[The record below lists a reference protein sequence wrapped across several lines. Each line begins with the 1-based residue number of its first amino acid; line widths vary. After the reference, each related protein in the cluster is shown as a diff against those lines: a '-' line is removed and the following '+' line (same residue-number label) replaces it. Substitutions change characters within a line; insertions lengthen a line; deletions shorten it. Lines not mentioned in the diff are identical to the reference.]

1 MLMGMDERPNRIP
14 DAVPKASSE
23 PLPEISSFLEPFAPL
38 FRRSQSRHSLERY
51 ITGLLTDL
59 DRKNCDTIAA
69 AVAGTS
75 TERLQHLLTD
85 ADWDSRQLD
94 AARVRSLSEKS
105 PQEGG
110 ILVLDDTSFPKKGKS
125 SVGVARQY
133 CGALGKRANC
143 QVVVSA
149 HYVADE
155 LQSSRPLHWPVSAQ
169 LYLPE
174 GWANDRGRRE
184 RAHVPEEVGFR
195 SKPQIAL
202 SLVDLSLEWGVPFEV
217 VVADSGYGKYPMFLE
232 GLEERKLPYVSGVES
247 TFGVRRPEEVVAAK
261 EAGAPPYK
269 GRGQPPKERPAPL
282 YTAKEVIESLP
293 EERWQTVVWREGT
306 KGTLSKQMVALRAHR
321 ATGSDR
327 HSTTHERVVTA
338 QEGWLIAERP
348 LRRSEKGEDLP
359 DEEELKYYYSS
370 LGADVSLERLAA
382 LAKSR
387 WAIEQFYEDAKE
399 ECGLGD
405 YQGRRWDGVHRHLA
419 LVMVAYS
426 FLMLHSSVTTAGA
439 ESSSSSSEKAFFPL
453 GQAHDAAGHPQA
465 GTGVVARRSGEVV
478 RRNRQDKDLS
488 SSQKLTK

>member
-1 MLMGMDERPNRIP
+1 MLVGMDHQPHIP

-23 PLPEISSFLEPFAPL
+23 PLPEIAQFLKPFAPL

-51 ITGLLTDL
+51 VTGLLTDL

-85 ADWDSRQLD
+85 ADWDSQELD
-94 AARVRSLSEKS
+94 GARVRSLSEKS
-105 PQEGG
+105 PEGA
-110 ILVLDDTSFPKKGKS
+110 ILMLDDTSFPKKGKS

-155 LQSSRPLHWPVSAQ
+155 LESSRPLHWPVCAQ

-174 GWANDRGRRE
+174 SWAKDRGRRE
-184 RAHVPEEVGFR
+184 RAHVPDEVRFR

-202 SLVDLSLEWGVPFEV
+202 SLVDLSGEWGVPFEV

-232 GLEERKLPYVSGVES
+232 GLEERKLPYVCAVES
-247 TFGVRRPEEVVAAK
+247 TFGVRLPEEVRAAK
-261 EAGAPPYK
+261 QAGAPPYR

-282 YTAKEVIESLP
+282 YTAKEVIGSLP
-293 EERWQTVVWREGT
+293 QEAWQTVSWREGT

-321 ATGSDR
+321 ATGSPR
-327 HSTTHERVVTA
+327 RMSTTHERVVTA
-338 QEGWLIAERP
+338 AEGWLIAERP
-348 LRRSEKGEDLP
+348 LRSEGEDLP

-370 LGADVSLERLAA
+370 LEAGVSLERLAA

-387 WAIEQFYEDAKE
+387 WAIEQFYEDAKG

-405 YQGRRWDGVHRHLA
+405 YQGRRWDGLHRHLA

-426 FLMLHSSVTTAGA
+426 FLMLHSSILGKDPSH
-439 ESSSSSSEKAFFPL
+439 EEEEAFSPRFSA
-453 GQAHDAAGHPQA
+453 QAHDAASDSPA
-465 GTGVVARRSGEVV
+465 GIDVVAGGSGALVH
-478 RRNRQDKDLS
+478 RNREDQDLPS
-488 SSQKLTK
+488 S

>member
-1 MLMGMDERPNRIP
+1 MLVGMDHQPHIP

-23 PLPEISSFLEPFAPL
+23 PLPEIAQFLKPFAPL

-51 ITGLLTDL
+51 VTGLLTDL

-85 ADWDSRQLD
+85 ADWDSQELD
-94 AARVRSLSEKS
+94 GARVRSLSEKS
-105 PQEGG
+105 PEGA
-110 ILVLDDTSFPKKGKS
+110 ILMLDDTSFPKKGKS

-155 LQSSRPLHWPVSAQ
+155 LESSRPLHWPVCAQ

-174 GWANDRGRRE
+174 SWAKDRGRRE
-184 RAHVPEEVGFR
+184 RAHVPDEVRFR

-202 SLVDLSLEWGVPFEV
+202 SLVDLSGEWGVPFEV

-232 GLEERKLPYVSGVES
+232 GLEERKLSYVCAVES
-247 TFGVRRPEEVVAAK
+247 TFGVRLPEEVRAAK
-261 EAGAPPYK
+261 QAGAPPYR

-282 YTAKEVIESLP
+282 YTAKEVIGSLP
-293 EERWQTVVWREGT
+293 QEAWQTVSWREGT

-321 ATGSDR
+321 ATGSPR
-327 HSTTHERVVTA
+327 RMSTTHERVVTA
-338 QEGWLIAERP
+338 AEGWLIAERP
-348 LRRSEKGEDLP
+348 LRSEGEDLP

-370 LGADVSLERLAA
+370 LEAGVSLERLAA

-387 WAIEQFYEDAKE
+387 WAIEQFYEDAKG

-405 YQGRRWDGVHRHLA
+405 YQGRRWDGLHRHLA

-426 FLMLHSSVTTAGA
+426 FLMLHSSILGKDP
-439 ESSSSSSEKAFFPL
+439 SEEEEEEAFSPRFS
-453 GQAHDAAGHPQA
+453 GQAYDAASDSPA
-465 GTGVVARRSGEVV
+465 GIDVVAGGSGALVH
-478 RRNRQDKDLS
+478 RNREDQDLPS
-488 SSQKLTK
+488 S

>member
-1 MLMGMDERPNRIP
+1 MLRGMDERANIP
-14 DAVPKASSE
+14 DAVPKASSD
-23 PLPEISSFLEPFAPL
+23 PLPEISAFLEPFAPL

-51 ITGLLTDL
+51 VTGLLTDL

-69 AVAGTS
+69 AVAATS

-85 ADWDSRQLD
+85 ADWDFLELD
-94 AARVRSLSEKS
+94 GARVRSLSARS
-105 PQEGG
+105 PKGG

-149 HYVADE
+149 EYVAEE
-155 LQSSRPLHWPVSAQ
+155 LESSRPLHWPVCAQ

-184 RAHVPEEVGFR
+184 RAHVPKEVSFR
-195 SKPQIAL
+195 SKPHIAL
-202 SLVDLSLEWGVPFEV
+202 SLADLCGEWGVPFGV
-217 VVADSGYGKYPMFLE
+217 VVADCGYGKYPMFLE
-232 GLEERKLPYVSGVES
+232 GLEERKLPYVCGVES
-247 TFGVRRPEEVVAAK
+247 TFGVRLPEEVVAAK
-261 EAGAPPYK
+261 EAGAPPYR

-282 YTAKEVIESLP
+282 YTAEEVIGSLP
-293 EERWQTVVWREGT
+293 EQAWRTVAWREAT
-306 KGTLSKQMVALRAHR
+306 KGTLSKQMVAVRAHR

-338 QEGWLIAERP
+338 EEGWLIAERP
-348 LRRSEKGEDLP
+348 LVRPAQNKG
-359 DEEELKYYYSS
+359 EEELKYYYSS

-387 WAIEQFYEDAKE
+387 WAIEQFYEDAKG

-405 YQGRRWDGVHRHLA
+405 YQGRRWDGLHRHLA

-426 FLMLHSSVTTAGA
+426 FLMLHSSSVTGG
-439 ESSSSSSEKAFFPL
+439 ESSTGEPFFPH
-453 GQAHDAAGHPQA
+453 GAAHNAAGDPPT
-465 GTGVVARRSGEVV
+465 GTGVAAGRPGVMVHRH
-478 RRNRQDKDLS
+478 
-488 SSQKLTK
+488 

>member
-1 MLMGMDERPNRIP
+1 
-14 DAVPKASSE
+14 
-23 PLPEISSFLEPFAPL
+23 
-38 FRRSQSRHSLERY
+38 
-51 ITGLLTDL
+51 
-59 DRKNCDTIAA
+59 
-69 AVAGTS
+69 VAGTS

-85 ADWDSRQLD
+85 ADWDSLELD
-94 AARVRSLSEKS
+94 GARVRSLSAKS
-105 PQEGG
+105 PQEGGG

-155 LQSSRPLHWPVSAQ
+155 PQSSRPLHWPVCAQ

-174 GWANDRGRRE
+174 EWAKDRERRE

-202 SLVDLSLEWGVPFEV
+202 SLVDLCGEWEVPFGV
-217 VVADSGYGKYPMFLE
+217 VVADSGYGKYPKFLE
-232 GLEERKLPYVSGVES
+232 GLEERKLPYVCGVES
-247 TFGVRRPEEVVAAK
+247 TFGVRLPEEVRAAK
-261 EAGAPPYK
+261 EAGAPPYR

-282 YTAKEVIESLP
+282 YPAKEVIGSLP
-293 EERWQTVVWREGT
+293 EEAWQTVSWREGT
-306 KGTLSKQMVALRAHR
+306 KGTLSKQMVALRVHR

-327 HSTTHERVVTA
+327 MSTTHERVLTA
-338 QEGWLIAERP
+338 EEGWLIAERP
-348 LRRSEKGEDLP
+348 LQPAGDKG
-359 DEEELKYYYSS
+359 EEELKYYYSS

-387 WAIEQFYEDAKE
+387 WAIEQFYEDAKG

-405 YQGRRWDGVHRHLA
+405 FQGRRWEGLHRHLA

-426 FLMLHSSVTTAGA
+426 FLMLESSVTSGEDA
-439 ESSSSSSEKAFFPL
+439 SSTTGEVFFPH
-453 GQAHDAAGHPQA
+453 GAAHGASGHP
-465 GTGVVARRSGEVV
+465 
-478 RRNRQDKDLS
+478 
-488 SSQKLTK
+488 